1 MEVTVTEVARE
12 VSDRSLPYLRVR
24 SMVYQH
30 LCQIPQ
36 PASSSIGQIHHQP
49 SPPATLYD
57 FEMRRQYSELHST
70 PPSTATLL
78 NKSTSLPISNGHTS
92 PFQNSTLTNDDAPYD
107 SESDLSEVAI
117 PIVDEPSPATSTNEQ
132 SEFGAQESD
141 HLESSTGEAQDE
153 SDDADFDMEESPVP
167 AVLNGRRDERSTSTE
182 SRRPAKRKAIVEDEH
197 IQANPELY
205 GLRRSGRPVQHR
217 TIIESDDDEDE
228 SDSDIVPA
236 HRLKRRKQERSRP
249 SKYPHPPLYTCKQMI
264 DQRITA
270 SKRNTPAL
278 RSASASESDS
288 DNYGGARARTISKK
302 QRRRK
307 LESGNLAPV
316 YQEKRWNSRRA
327 AQVTAGTYQESD
339 AEDDEESEMMTPN
352 YWTADAEDTT
362 PYVDVVLKHRLKEG
376 QSIEKDDLGRDDF
389 EYYIK
394 WQGKSHYHATWETTT
409 SLTGMRG
416 FRRLE
421 NYYRKV
427 VLEDIYMSRG
437 KDIPP
442 EEKEKW
448 MLDKERDSDALLDYT
463 KVERVI
469 GNREGEEETEYY
481 VKWKGLY
488 YESCTWENAS
498 LVSEINQDA
507 IDGFL
512 DRSVRTLNSN
522 KEESNPNT
530 RGPHVPIREQPS
542 YIMNGQ
548 LRDFQITGL
557 NFLAYNW
564 TKNKNVILADEMG
577 LGKTVQTVAFMNWL
591 RNDRNQQG
599 PFLVV
604 VPLTTVPAWADTFDH
619 WAPDL
624 NYVIYNGKEASR
636 SIIREYELLV
646 DGNVKRPKFNVLL
659 TSYEYIL
666 ADSTFLAQIKWQF
679 MAVDE
684 AHRLKN
690 RESQLYQKLL
700 DFKAPSRLLITGTP
714 VQNTLG
720 ELSALMDFLMPG
732 ELDIE
737 ENMDLTEEAAGE
749 KIAAL
754 TNKIQPYILRRTK
767 QKVEND
773 LPPKCEKIIRVE
785 LSDVQLDY
793 YKNILTRNYAALNEG
808 AKGQKQSLL
817 NIMMELKKASN
828 HPYMF
833 PNAEEKILKGS
844 ERREDQLKGL
854 IASSGKMMLLDQL
867 LTKLKRDNHR
877 VLIFSQMVKMLDILG
892 DYLQLRGYQF
902 QRLDGTIA
910 AGPRRM
916 AIDHFN
922 ADGSNDFCF
931 LLSTRAGGLGIN
943 LMTADTVII
952 FDSDW
957 NPQADLQAMARA
969 HRIGQKKPVTI
980 YRLVSKETVEEEV
993 LERARNKL
1001 MLEFITIQRGVTDKE
1016 KKELREK
1023 AVKAGKIDDPKSSED
1038 ISRILKRRGQKMF
1051 EQSGNQKKLEEL
1063 DIDSVLE
1070 NAEEHKTEVP
1080 EGMVADGGEDFLRS
1094 FEYTDVKID
1103 LEWDDIIP
1111 KDQLDGIKAE
1121 EEKRAHEEYLK
1132 RVVEENA
1139 PRKAAM
1145 KNTAEYEREQRLAKK
1160 RERDQAKQDELD
1172 EKREAQ
1178 ANRADPKRELNE
1190 KEARNLFKA
1199 FLRYG
1204 SIDDRGEEL
1213 IKDARL
1219 VGRDKDLLR
1228 STLQAIKD
1236 ESKRLLE
1243 EDAARIE
1250 AMERESNKPLT
1261 KKDKKAVLFDFL
1273 GVKRLNAETVMERPG
1288 EMTMLKE
1295 VINSASDFRNFRV
1308 ADASKAAHYSCPWG
1322 AREDGMLL
1330 VGIHRH
1336 GYGAWGPIRDDPD
1349 LGLKEK
1355 FFLEEHRVD
1364 KKEERNKGDEKVAKA
1379 PGAVHLVRRADYLL
1393 SVLKAK
1399 YSDNQAAKRAVENH
1413 HRNNK
1418 KHDRINGHRRSETRG
1433 SISASPAPQS
1443 KKGHRYP
1450 ENRDRERDRVHSHSH
1465 AHGDHSSSKPDLKRK
1480 HSAPDDDRQNE
1491 RHTKHRKSENSHSH
1505 SKLGRESDPMM
1516 RIVFKPVK
1524 ESLHKISQATKD
1536 RIKSRKERASLMKE
1550 ELVKIGDFVDGEL
1563 QGTPPDEED
1572 ALRTRFWGY
1581 VATFWPVVDPHPN
1594 GAHLE
1599 SMYRK
1604 IKYPPLP
1611 GASTTSAR
1619 PSTNGASA
1627 SSATKCAVYL
1637 ASLLVH
1643 FEIAAPS
1650 VNPPGAIG
1658 ATSQP

>member
-1 MEVTVTEVARE
+1 MQ
-12 VSDRSLPYLRVR
+12 RSGRRLSTHRYGRYNLR
-24 SMVYQH
+24 
-30 LCQIPQ
+30 CA
-36 PASSSIGQIHHQP
+36 ASSTTNASHLELYTPSKTSFKQPPPLLLGLRGLGHHQGSLLNMA
-49 SPPATLYD
+49 SPPSSTML
-57 FEMRRQYSELHST
+57 STSNPSLHST
-70 PPSTATLL
+70 HGLKSPL
-78 NKSTSLPISNGHTS
+78 STSVHS
-92 PFQNSTLTNDDAPYD
+92 NDDAPYD
-107 SESDLSEVAI
+107 SESDLSEVAKSAI
-117 PIVDEPSPATSTNEQ
+117 DQPSPSTSQNNQ
-132 SEFGAQESD
+132 SASD
-141 HLESSTGEAQDE
+141 RQASEASDSSDSEANNASE
-153 SDDADFDMEESPVP
+153 DADFDIDDSPAP
-167 AVLNGRRDERSTSTE
+167 LATNGSRHDRSTSVE
-182 SRRPAKRKAIVEDEH
+182 SPRPTKRKLGVDEGQH
-197 IQANPELY
+197 ILANPALY
-205 GLRRSGRPVQHR
+205 GLRRSGRPVQHK
-217 TIIESDDDEDE
+217 TIIESDDEEED
-228 SDSDIVPA
+228 SDSDVVTS
-236 HRLKRRKQERSRP
+236 HRQKRRKQDRSRP
-249 SKYPHPPLYTCKQMI
+249 S
-264 DQRITA
+264 
-270 SKRNTPAL
+270 SKRDTPV
-278 RSASASESDS
+278 RPSVSSPNSDS
-288 DNYGGARARTISKK
+288 DTDTYGGARARSTTKRN
-302 QRRRK
+302 RRRQI
-307 LESGNLAPV
+307 ESSNLNPV
-316 YQEKRWNSRRA
+316 YPEKRWNSRRA
-327 AQVTAGTYQESD
+327 AQVTVGTYQESD
-339 AEDDEESEMMTPN
+339 AELENESEMMTPN
-352 YWTADAEDTT
+352 YWVNDVEDTS
-362 PYVDVVLKHRLKEG
+362 PYIDVVLKHRTLEGVSMAKED
-376 QSIEKDDLGRDDF
+376 IRREDF
-389 EYYIK
+389 EFYIK
-394 WQGKSHYHATWETTT
+394 WQGKSHYHATWETEA
-409 SLTGMRG
+409 SLKGMRG

-421 NYYRKV
+421 NYYRKI
-427 VLEDIYMSRG
+427 VLEDIDMYRG
-437 KDIPP
+437 EDIPP
-442 EEKEKW
+442 ETKEKW
-448 MLDKERDSDALLDYT
+448 MLDRERDADALLDYT

-469 GNREGEEETEYY
+469 GTRDGDAETEYF

-488 YESCTWENAS
+488 YESCTWEVAS
-498 LVSEINQDA
+498 LVSDISQDA
-507 IDGFL
+507 IDSFL
-512 DRSVRTLNSN
+512 DRSSRSLTSDRN
-522 KEESNPNT
+522 ESNPNT
-530 RGPHVPIREQPS
+530 RSAHKAIREQPS
-542 YIMNGQ
+542 YVKNGQ

-564 TKNKNVILADEMG
+564 CKNKNVILADEMG

-591 RNDRNQQG
+591 RNDRHQEG

-604 VPLTTVPAWADTFDH
+604 VPLTTIPAWADTFDY
-619 WAPDL
+619 WAPDT

-636 SIIREYELLV
+636 SIIRDYELLI
-646 DGNVKRPKFNVLL
+646 DGNAKRPKFNVLL

-666 ADSTFLAQIKWQF
+666 ADAAFLAQIKWQF
-679 MAVDE
+679 MGVDE

-690 RESQLYQKLL
+690 RESQLYQRLL

-749 KIAAL
+749 KIADL

-773 LPPKCEKIIRVE
+773 LPPKSEKIIRVE

-854 IASSGKMMLLDQL
+854 IASSGKMMLLDRL
-867 LTKLKRDNHR
+867 LTKLKRDGHR

-969 HRIGQKKPVTI
+969 HRIGQKKPVSI

-1023 AVKAGKIDDPKSSED
+1023 AVKAGKIDDPRSSDD
-1038 ISRILKRRGQKMF
+1038 ISRILKKRGQKMF

-1111 KDQLDGIKAE
+1111 KDQLASLKAE
-1121 EEKRAHEEYLK
+1121 EEKRAHEEYLA

-1160 RERDQAKQDELD
+1160 RERDQADAD
-1172 EKREAQ
+1172 EKREAE

-1190 KEARNLFKA
+1190 KEARNLFRA

-1204 SIDDRGEEL
+1204 SIDERGEEL

-1219 VGRDKDLLR
+1219 VGRDFDLLK
-1228 STLQAIKD
+1228 STLQAITD
-1236 ESKRLLE
+1236 ESNRRLRE
-1243 EDAARIE
+1243 EAERVE
-1250 AMERESNKPLT
+1250 AMERQSNKPLT
-1261 KKDKKAVLFDFL
+1261 KKDRKAVLFDFL
-1273 GVKRLNAETVMERPG
+1273 GVKRLNAETVIERPN
-1288 EMTMLKE
+1288 EMKMLRDIVNAQE
-1295 VINSASDFRNFRV
+1295 DFRKFRIP
-1308 ADASKAAHYSCPWG
+1308 DATKAAHYSCEWG
-1322 AREDGMLL
+1322 AKEDGMLL

-1336 GYGAWGPIRDDPD
+1336 GYGAWVPIREDAE
-1349 LGLKEK
+1349 LGLSNK

-1393 SVLKAK
+1393 SVMKAK
-1399 YSDNQAAKRAVENH
+1399 YFDNQAAKRAVENH

-1418 KHDRINGHRRSETRG
+1418 KNDRNGTRRSEARG
-1433 SISASPAPQS
+1433 SVSASPAPQL
-1443 KKGHRYP
+1443 KKRHSEQRH
-1450 ENRDRERDRVHSHSH
+1450 DREREREHSHGRNNGNHRTDQRRAS
-1465 AHGDHSSSKPDLKRK
+1465 GVDGNPELKRK
-1480 HSAPDDDRQNE
+1480 HSGGDE
-1491 RHTKHRKSENSHSH
+1491 RDSNRHSKHRRSEGSSRKGN
-1505 SKLGRESDPMM
+1505 PMLK
-1516 RIVFKPVK
+1516 VLFKPIKDSLRRV
-1524 ESLHKISQATKD
+1524 ESATKD
-1536 RIKSRKERASLMKE
+1536 RIKSQKERAAVMKT
-1550 ELVKIGDFVDGEL
+1550 ELIAIGGFITDLTQDSEQDRKLSKEQIKG
-1563 QGTPPDEED
+1563 
-1572 ALRTRFWGY
+1572 FWDY
-1581 VATFWPVVDPHPN
+1581 AASFWPLDPHPP
-1594 GAHLE
+1594 GDQLQKLYTKMVA
-1599 SMYRK
+1599 
-1604 IKYPPLP
+1604 PPDAMSEGSGMALSKEVKKT
-1611 GASTTSAR
+1611 AKS
-1619 PSTNGASA
+1619 
-1627 SSATKCAVYL
+1627 
-1637 ASLLVH
+1637 
-1643 FEIAAPS
+1643 
-1650 VNPPGAIG
+1650 
-1658 ATSQP
+1658 

>member
-1 MEVTVTEVARE
+1 MT
-12 VSDRSLPYLRVR
+12 
-24 SMVYQH
+24 
-30 LCQIPQ
+30 
-36 PASSSIGQIHHQP
+36 
-49 SPPATLYD
+49 
-57 FEMRRQYSELHST
+57 
-70 PPSTATLL
+70 
-78 NKSTSLPISNGHTS
+78 
-92 PFQNSTLTNDDAPYD
+92 
-107 SESDLSEVAI
+107 
-117 PIVDEPSPATSTNEQ
+117 
-132 SEFGAQESD
+132 
-141 HLESSTGEAQDE
+141 
-153 SDDADFDMEESPVP
+153 
-167 AVLNGRRDERSTSTE
+167 
-182 SRRPAKRKAIVEDEH
+182 KRH
-197 IQANPELY
+197 
-205 GLRRSGRPVQHR
+205 
-217 TIIESDDDEDE
+217 
-228 SDSDIVPA
+228 
-236 HRLKRRKQERSRP
+236 
-249 SKYPHPPLYTCKQMI
+249 
-264 DQRITA
+264 
-270 SKRNTPAL
+270 
-278 RSASASESDS
+278 
-288 DNYGGARARTISKK
+288 
-302 QRRRK
+302 RRRR
-307 LESGNLAPV
+307 LESGNLAPI

-327 AQVTAGTYQESD
+327 AQVTAGAYQESD
-339 AEDDEESEMMTPN
+339 GDLDDESEMMTPN
-352 YWTADAEDTT
+352 NWAENTEDTT

-376 QSIEKDDLGRDDF
+376 KDMRLEDLGRDDF

-421 NYYRKV
+421 NYYRKI

-437 KDIPP
+437 ADIPP

-448 MLDKERDSDALLDYT
+448 MLDRERDSDALLDYT

-469 GNREGEEETEYY
+469 GTRDGDEETEYY

-488 YESCTWENAS
+488 YDSCTWETAS
-498 LVSEINQDA
+498 LVSEIAQDQ
-507 IDGFL
+507 IDRFL
-512 DRSVRTLNSN
+512 DRSSKTLSSSR
-522 KEESNPNT
+522 EESNPNS

-542 YIMNGQ
+542 YIKNGQ

-577 LGKTVQTVAFMNWL
+577 LGKTVQTVSFMNWL
-591 RNDRNQQG
+591 RHDRSQEG

-604 VPLTTVPAWADTFDH
+604 VPLTTMPAWADTFDH
-619 WAPDL
+619 WTPDV
-624 NYVIYNGKEASR
+624 NYVIYNGKEPAR
-636 SIIREYELLV
+636 NIIREYELLV

-666 ADSTFLAQIKWQF
+666 ADATFLAQIKWQF

-737 ENMDLTEEAAGE
+737 ENMDLSEEAAGE

-754 TNKIQPYILRRTK
+754 TTKIQPYILRRTK

-773 LPPKCEKIIRVE
+773 LPPKSEKIIRVE

-844 ERREDQLKGL
+844 DRREDQLKGL
-854 IASSGKMMLLDQL
+854 IANSGKMMLLDRL
-867 LTKLKRDNHR
+867 LTKLKKDNHR

-910 AGPRRM
+910 AGPRRL

-922 ADGSNDFCF
+922 ADDSNDFCF

-969 HRIGQKKPVTI
+969 HRIGQKKPVSI
-980 YRLVSKETVEEEV
+980 YRLVSKETVEEEI

-1023 AVKAGKIDDPKSSED
+1023 AAKAGKIDDPKSSDD

-1111 KDQLDGIKAE
+1111 KEQLDGIKAE
-1121 EEKRAHEEYLK
+1121 EEKRKNEEYLAS
-1132 RVVEENA
+1132 VIADSA

-1160 RERDQAKQDELD
+1160 RERDQAKLDELE
-1172 EKREAQ
+1172 EKREAL
-1178 ANRADPKRELNE
+1178 ANLENPSRELNE
-1190 KEARNLFKA
+1190 KEARNLFRA

-1204 SIDDRGEEL
+1204 SIDERRDEL

-1219 VGRDKDLLR
+1219 VGRDLDIIR
-1228 STLQAIKD
+1228 AAIKSVTD
-1236 ESKRLLE
+1236 ASEARLR
-1243 EDAARIE
+1243 EDAERIE
-1250 AMERESNKPLT
+1250 ALERSSSKPLT
-1261 KKDKKAVLFDFL
+1261 KKDKKAVLFDFA
-1273 GVKRLNAETVMERPG
+1273 GVKRLNAETIVERPG
-1288 EMTMLKE
+1288 EMRMLKE
-1295 VINSASDFRNFRV
+1295 VIGAVSDFKNFRV
-1308 ADASKAAHYSCPWG
+1308 PDASKAAHYSCDWG

-1336 GYGAWGPIRDDPD
+1336 GYGAWVQIRDDAG
-1349 LGLKEK
+1349 LALKEK

-1418 KHDRINGHRRSETRG
+1418 KNERNGHRRSDTRG
-1433 SISASPAPQS
+1433 SVSASPAPQAR
-1443 KKGHRYP
+1443 KVHRQS
-1450 ENRDRERDRVHSHSH
+1450 EHSHDRERDRGHNHVHNHSERSGH
-1465 AHGDHSSSKPDLKRK
+1465 RRPSGEGSKPDLKRK
-1480 HSAPDDDRQNE
+1480 HSAPDDDR
-1491 RHTKHRKSENSHSH
+1491 HHSKHRKSENGH
-1505 SKLGRESDPMM
+1505 
-1516 RIVFKPVK
+1516 VKPKDGQNSMLKVIFRPIK
-1524 ESLHKISQATKD
+1524 ESLKRIQAATKNN
-1536 RIKSRKERASLMKE
+1536 IKSQKERAAVMKN
-1550 ELVKIGDFVDGEL
+1550 ELVTIGKFIDGL
-1563 QGTPPDEED
+1563 NAEEGQD
-1572 ALRTRFWGY
+1572 
-1581 VATFWPVVDPHPN
+1581 N
-1594 GAHLE
+1594 E
-1599 SMYRK
+1599 E
-1604 IKYPPLP
+1604 
-1611 GASTTSAR
+1611 
-1619 PSTNGASA
+1619 A
-1627 SSATKCAVYL
+1627 SSLRVE
-1637 ASLLVH
+1637 
-1643 FEIAAPS
+1643 FW
-1650 VNPPGAIG
+1650 
-1658 ATSQP
+1658 

>member
-1 MEVTVTEVARE
+1 MVESPLSTAIILNHKTPYSLSNRYHSAHKDSTITIENLSYNCNPDPSYVATPMVEGR
-12 VSDRSLPYLRVR
+12 VS
-24 SMVYQH
+24 
-30 LCQIPQ
+30 
-36 PASSSIGQIHHQP
+36 PASLSNPQC
-49 SPPATLYD
+49 D
-57 FEMRRQYSELHST
+57 FESHDT
-70 PPSTATLL
+70 DA
-78 NKSTSLPISNGHTS
+78 SL
-92 PFQNSTLTNDDAPYD
+92 
-107 SESDLSEVAI
+107 
-117 PIVDEPSPATSTNEQ
+117 SPAE
-132 SEFGAQESD
+132 G
-141 HLESSTGEAQDE
+141 QDA
-153 SDDADFDMEESPVP
+153 SDDADFDIEDSLA
-167 AVLNGRRDERSTSTE
+167 AVTTNIDRDCSTSTD
-182 SRRPAKRKAIVEDEH
+182 SHRPLKRKLGLEDKH
-197 IQANPELY
+197 IIANPELY
-205 GLRRSGRPVQHR
+205 GLRRSGRPIQNKP
-217 TIIESDDDEDE
+217 IIESDEDE
-228 SDSDIVPA
+228 SESDNGLQT
-236 HRLKRRKQERSRP
+236 HRTKRRRQERSQQSSQLETQVNR
-249 SKYPHPPLYTCKQMI
+249 SVSESESNSDTYGGL
-264 DQRITA
+264 RA
-270 SKRNTPAL
+270 RNTM
-278 RSASASESDS
+278 
-288 DNYGGARARTISKK
+288 KK
-302 QRRRK
+302 HRRRQ
-307 LESGNLAPV
+307 LNTESTVVAHP
-316 YQEKRWNSRRA
+316 EKRWNVRKA
-327 AQVTAGTYQESD
+327 AQVTAGVYQESEAD
-339 AEDDEESEMMTPN
+339 IDDESESMTPN
-352 YWTADAEDTT
+352 YSWVDAENPTSSIDI
-362 PYVDVVLKHRLKEG
+362 VLKHRL
-376 QSIEKDDLGRDDF
+376 IEPKGIEAEDLTRDDF
-389 EYYIK
+389 EYFIK
-394 WQGKSHYHATWETTT
+394 WQDKSHYHATWETFT
-409 SLTGMRG
+409 SLAGLRG

-427 VLEDIYMSRG
+427 VQKDIYMSRG
-437 KDIPP
+437 LDIPP

-448 MLDKERDSDALLDYT
+448 MLDRERDSDALLDYV
-463 KVERVI
+463 KVDRVI
-469 GNREGEEETEYY
+469 GSRDNEGEIEYF
-481 VKWKGLY
+481 VKWKALY
-488 YESCTWENAS
+488 YESCTWEPAS
-498 LVSEINQDA
+498 LISEISQDA
-507 IDGFL
+507 IDRYL
-512 DRSVRTLNSN
+512 DRCSKSLTSD
-522 KEESNPNT
+522 KEEANPNS
-530 RGPHVPIREQPS
+530 RSSHVPIREQPS
-542 YIMNGQ
+542 YIKNGQ

-577 LGKTVQTVAFMNWL
+577 LGKTVQTVSFMNWL
-591 RNDRNQQG
+591 RHDRHQEG
-599 PFLVV
+599 PFLVI
-604 VPLTTVPAWADTFDH
+604 VPLTTIPAWADTFDY
-619 WAPDL
+619 WSPDI

-636 SIIREYELLV
+636 SIIREYELLS
-646 DGNVKRPKFNVLL
+646 DGNVKKPKFNVLL

-666 ADSTFLAQIKWQF
+666 ADANFLSQIKWQF

-732 ELDIE
+732 VLDIE
-737 ENMDLTEEAAGE
+737 EDMDLTEEAAGE

-773 LPPKCEKIIRVE
+773 LPPKSEKIIRVE

-808 AKGQKQSLL
+808 ANGQKQSLL

-854 IASSGKMMLLDQL
+854 IASSGKMMLLDRL
-867 LTKLKRDNHR
+867 LTKLKRDKHR

-922 ADGSNDFCF
+922 AEGSNDFCF

-969 HRIGQKKPVTI
+969 HRIGQKKPVSI

-1063 DIDSVLE
+1063 DIESVLE

-1111 KDQLDGIKAE
+1111 KDQLAGIKAE
-1121 EEKRAHEEYLK
+1121 EERRAHEEYLAK
-1132 RVVEENA
+1132 VVEENA

-1145 KNTAEYEREQRLAKK
+1145 KNTAEIEREQRLFKK

-1172 EKREAQ
+1172 EKREALS
-1178 ANRADPKRELNE
+1178 NRDDPKRELNE
-1190 KEARNLFKA
+1190 KEARNLFRA
-1199 FLRYG
+1199 FLRFG
-1204 SIDDRGEEL
+1204 SIEERQDEL

-1219 VGRDKDLLR
+1219 VGRDIGLLR
-1228 STLQAIKD
+1228 DTIQAIID
-1236 ESKRLLE
+1236 ESSRRLK

-1250 AMERESNKPLT
+1250 AMERENKKPLT

-1273 GVKRLNAETVMERPG
+1273 GVKRLNAETVVERPG
-1288 EMTMLKE
+1288 EMRMLRD
-1295 VINSASDFRNFRV
+1295 IITSISDFRNFRV
-1308 ADASKAAHYSCPWG
+1308 PDASKAANYTCEWG

-1330 VGIHRH
+1330 IGIHRH
-1336 GYGAWGPIRDDPD
+1336 GYGAWVQIRDDPD
-1349 LGLKEK
+1349 LGLGDK

-1364 KKEERNKGDEKVAKA
+1364 KKEERIKGDEKVAKA

-1399 YSDNQAAKRAVENH
+1399 YYDNQAAKRAVENH

-1418 KHDRINGHRRSETRG
+1418 KHDRANGHRRQDTRG
-1433 SISASPAPQS
+1433 SISASPAPNSRKSRISDPYQGRERDIGHRNGNQDV
-1443 KKGHRYP
+1443 GHRYS
-1450 ENRDRERDRVHSHSH
+1450 DSKKK
-1465 AHGDHSSSKPDLKRK
+1465 HGDFDHIQKSRYSESSSSKP
-1480 HSAPDDDRQNE
+1480 N
-1491 RHTKHRKSENSHSH
+1491 
-1505 SKLGRESDPMM
+1505 DPMM
-1516 RIVFKPVK
+1516 RLLLKPIK
-1524 ESLHKISQATKD
+1524 DSLKRLQAATTIN
-1536 RIKSRKERASLMKE
+1536 IKSQKERANVMKI
-1550 ELVKIGDFVDGEL
+1550 ELVTIGNFIETL
-1563 QGTPPDEED
+1563 AQEEEGA
-1572 ALRTRFWGY
+1572 ALRQSFWEY
-1581 VATFWPVVDPHPN
+1581 VVGLWPVAPSPSWSQLD
-1594 GAHLE
+1594 G
-1599 SMYRK
+1599 MYHK
-1604 IKYPPLP
+1604 ILK
-1611 GASTTSAR
+1611 GNQKNSKG
-1619 PSTNGASA
+1619 PSGSLGTNGATA
-1627 SSATKCAVYL
+1627 SR
-1637 ASLLVH
+1637 
-1643 FEIAAPS
+1643 
-1650 VNPPGAIG
+1650 
-1658 ATSQP
+1658 

>member
-1 MEVTVTEVARE
+1 
-12 VSDRSLPYLRVR
+12 
-24 SMVYQH
+24 
-30 LCQIPQ
+30 
-36 PASSSIGQIHHQP
+36 
-49 SPPATLYD
+49 
-57 FEMRRQYSELHST
+57 
-70 PPSTATLL
+70 
-78 NKSTSLPISNGHTS
+78 
-92 PFQNSTLTNDDAPYD
+92 
-107 SESDLSEVAI
+107 
-117 PIVDEPSPATSTNEQ
+117 
-132 SEFGAQESD
+132 
-141 HLESSTGEAQDE
+141 
-153 SDDADFDMEESPVP
+153 
-167 AVLNGRRDERSTSTE
+167 
-182 SRRPAKRKAIVEDEH
+182 
-197 IQANPELY
+197 
-205 GLRRSGRPVQHR
+205 
-217 TIIESDDDEDE
+217 
-228 SDSDIVPA
+228 
-236 HRLKRRKQERSRP
+236 
-249 SKYPHPPLYTCKQMI
+249 
-264 DQRITA
+264 
-270 SKRNTPAL
+270 
-278 RSASASESDS
+278 
-288 DNYGGARARTISKK
+288 
-302 QRRRK
+302 
-307 LESGNLAPV
+307 
-316 YQEKRWNSRRA
+316 
-327 AQVTAGTYQESD
+327 
-339 AEDDEESEMMTPN
+339 MMTPN
-352 YWTADAEDTT
+352 YWAGNVEDTS
-362 PYVDVVLKHRLKEG
+362 PYIDVVLKHKLKEG
-376 QSIEKDDLGRDDF
+376 KDMTIGELGRDDF

-394 WQGKSHYHATWETTT
+394 WQGKSHVHATWEEP
-409 SLTGMRG
+409 SGLQGYRG
-416 FRRLE
+416 FRRLD
-421 NYYRKV
+421 NYFKKV
-427 VLEDIYMSRG
+427 VEEDIYMAR
-437 KDIPP
+437 DTDVQP
-442 EEKEKW
+442 EEREKW
-448 MLDKERDSDALLDYT
+448 MLDRERDSDALDDYT
-463 KVERVI
+463 KVDRVI
-469 GNREGEEETEYY
+469 GKRRGDEGETEYF

-488 YESCTWENAS
+488 YDHCTWEDES
-498 LVSEINQDA
+498 LVSEIGQGA
-507 IDGFL
+507 IDNFL
-512 DRSVRTLNSN
+512 DRSQRSLTSDR
-522 KEESNPNT
+522 EQSNPNT
-530 RGPHVPIREQPS
+530 RKLHLGSSLKEQPS
-542 YIMNGQ
+542 YIKNGQ

-564 TKNKNVILADEMG
+564 SKNKNVILADEMG

-591 RNDRNQQG
+591 RHDRNQEG

-604 VPLTTVPAWADTFDH
+604 VPLTTIPAWGDTFDY
-619 WAPDL
+619 WAPDI

-646 DGNVKRPKFNVLL
+646 DGNPKRPKFNVLL

-666 ADSTFLAQIKWQF
+666 HDASFLGQIKWQF

-749 KIAAL
+749 KINDL

-773 LPPKCEKIIRVE
+773 LPPKSEKIIRVE

-854 IASSGKMMLLDQL
+854 IASSGKMMLLDRL

-910 AGPRRM
+910 AAPRRM

-922 ADGSNDFCF
+922 ADDSNDFCF

-969 HRIGQKKPVTI
+969 HRIGQKKPVSI

-1023 AVKAGKIDDPKSSED
+1023 AVKAGKIDDPRSSED

-1111 KDQLDGIKAE
+1111 KDQLAGIKAE
-1121 EEKRAHEEYLK
+1121 EEKRAHEEYLAK
-1132 RVVEENA
+1132 VVEENA

-1145 KNTAEYEREQRLAKK
+1145 KSSAEYEREQRLAKK
-1160 RERDQAKQDELD
+1160 RERDQLKQDELD
-1172 EKREAQ
+1172 ERKEAQ

-1190 KEARNLFKA
+1190 KEARNLFRA

-1219 VGRDKDLLR
+1219 LGRDIDLLR
-1228 STLQAIKD
+1228 STLQAITD
-1236 ESKRLLE
+1236 ESDRRLK
-1243 EDAARIE
+1243 EDAARVE
-1250 AMERESNKPLT
+1250 AMERETNKPLT

-1288 EMTMLKE
+1288 EMRMLKE
-1295 VINSASDFRNFRV
+1295 VINAVSDFKNFRV
-1308 ADASKAAHYSCPWG
+1308 PDASKAAHYSCEWG
-1322 AREDGMLL
+1322 AKEDGMLL
-1330 VGIHRH
+1330 IGIHRH
-1336 GYGAWGPIRDDPD
+1336 GYGAWVQIRDDPD

-1355 FFLEEHRVD
+1355 LFLEEHRVD
-1364 KKEERNKGDEKVAKA
+1364 KKEARNQGEEKVAKA

-1418 KHDRINGHRRSETRG
+1418 KHERTNGHRRSETRG
-1433 SISASPAPQS
+1433 SVSASPAPQF
-1443 KKGHRYP
+1443 KKSRQSEHHGY
-1450 ENRDRERDRVHSHSH
+1450 DRERDRAHSHSRN
-1465 AHGDHSSSKPDLKRK
+1465 HGEHRSGDSHRHRADDNGSRSEKKRK
-1480 HSAPDDDRQNE
+1480 HEDDDHHD
-1491 RHTKHRKSENSHSH
+1491 RHSKQRKSENGDGQVSHHNNSMM
-1505 SKLGRESDPMM
+1505 KL
-1516 RIVFKPVK
+1516 VFKPIK
-1524 ESLHKISQATKD
+1524 DSLKRVQAATKANV
-1536 RIKSRKERASLMKE
+1536 KSQKERASIMKK
-1550 ELVKIGDFVDGEL
+1550 ELVVIGDFIQTLVD
-1563 QGTPPDEED
+1563 ED
-1572 ALRTRFWGY
+1572 TRE
-1581 VATFWPVVDPHPN
+1581 
-1594 GAHLE
+1594 LE
-1599 SMYRK
+1599 SQ
-1604 IKYPPLP
+1604 
-1611 GASTTSAR
+1611 
-1619 PSTNGASA
+1619 
-1627 SSATKCAVYL
+1627 
-1637 ASLLVH
+1637 
-1643 FEIAAPS
+1643 FW
-1650 VNPPGAIG
+1650 
-1658 ATSQP
+1658 

>member
-1 MEVTVTEVARE
+1 MTKKHR
-12 VSDRSLPYLRVR
+12 
-24 SMVYQH
+24 
-30 LCQIPQ
+30 
-36 PASSSIGQIHHQP
+36 
-49 SPPATLYD
+49 
-57 FEMRRQYSELHST
+57 RRQ
-70 PPSTATLL
+70 
-78 NKSTSLPISNGHTS
+78 
-92 PFQNSTLTNDDAPYD
+92 
-107 SESDLSEVAI
+107 
-117 PIVDEPSPATSTNEQ
+117 
-132 SEFGAQESD
+132 
-141 HLESSTGEAQDE
+141 
-153 SDDADFDMEESPVP
+153 
-167 AVLNGRRDERSTSTE
+167 
-182 SRRPAKRKAIVEDEH
+182 
-197 IQANPELY
+197 
-205 GLRRSGRPVQHR
+205 
-217 TIIESDDDEDE
+217 
-228 SDSDIVPA
+228 
-236 HRLKRRKQERSRP
+236 
-249 SKYPHPPLYTCKQMI
+249 
-264 DQRITA
+264 
-270 SKRNTPAL
+270 
-278 RSASASESDS
+278 
-288 DNYGGARARTISKK
+288 
-302 QRRRK
+302 
-307 LESGNLAPV
+307 LESGNLTPM

-327 AQVTAGTYQESD
+327 AQVTAGAYQESD
-339 AEDDEESEMMTPN
+339 VDFEDESEMMTPN
-352 YWTADAEDTT
+352 YWAGDTEDTT
-362 PYVDVVLKHRLKEG
+362 PYIDVVLKHRLKEG
-376 QSIEKDDLGRDDF
+376 KDKDSADVGRDDF
-389 EYYIK
+389 EYFIK

-421 NYYRKV
+421 NYYRKIV
-427 VLEDIYMSRG
+427 MEDMYMAQAD
-437 KDIPP
+437 DIPP

-448 MLDKERDSDALLDYT
+448 MLDRERDSDALLDYT

-469 GNREGEEETEYY
+469 GTRDGEEGTEYF

-488 YESCTWENAS
+488 YESCTWETAS
-498 LVSEINQDA
+498 LVSEIAQDA
-507 IDGFL
+507 IDRFL
-512 DRSVRTLNSN
+512 DRCSRSLSSDARET
-522 KEESNPNT
+522 NPNT

-542 YIMNGQ
+542 YIKNGQ
-548 LRDFQITGL
+548 LREFQITGL

-577 LGKTVQTVAFMNWL
+577 LGKTVQTVSFMNWL
-591 RNDRNQQG
+591 RHDRRQEG

-604 VPLTTVPAWADTFDH
+604 VPLTTIPAWGDTFDH
-619 WAPDL
+619 WSPDV
-624 NYVIYNGKEASR
+624 NYVVYNGKEASR
-636 SIIREYELLV
+636 SIIREYELLS
-646 DGNVKRPKFNVLL
+646 DGNVKKPRFNVLL

-749 KIAAL
+749 KISAL
-754 TNKIQPYILRRTK
+754 TNMIQPYILRRTK

-773 LPPKCEKIIRVE
+773 LPPKTEKIIRVE

-808 AKGQKQSLL
+808 SKGQKQSLL

-867 LTKLKRDNHR
+867 LTKLKKDNHR

-892 DYLQLRGYQF
+892 DYLQLRGHQF

-922 ADGSNDFCF
+922 AEGSNDFCF

-969 HRIGQKKPVTI
+969 HRIGQKKPVSI

-1023 AVKAGKIDDPKSSED
+1023 AVKAGKIDDPRSSED

-1051 EQSGNQKKLEEL
+1051 EQSGNQRKLEEL

-1070 NAEEHKTEVP
+1070 NAEEHQTEVP
-1080 EGMVADGGEDFLRS
+1080 EGMVADGGEDFLKS
-1094 FEYTDVKID
+1094 FEYTDVKVE

-1111 KDQLDGIKAE
+1111 KDELAGIKAE
-1121 EEKRAHEEYLK
+1121 EEKRAHEEYLA

-1145 KNTAEYEREQRLAKK
+1145 KNTAEIEREQRLAKK
-1160 RERDQAKQDELD
+1160 RERDQAKQDELE

-1190 KEARNLFKA
+1190 KEARNLFRA

-1204 SIDDRGEEL
+1204 SIEERRDEL

-1219 VGRDKDLLR
+1219 VGRDLDLLR
-1228 STLQAIKD
+1228 NTIKAVTD
-1236 ESKRLLE
+1236 ESDRRLK
-1243 EDAARIE
+1243 EDSARIE
-1250 AMERESNKPLT
+1250 AMEREANKPLT

-1288 EMTMLKE
+1288 EMRMLKE
-1295 VINSASDFRNFRV
+1295 IITALPDFRNYRV
-1308 ADASKAAHYSCPWG
+1308 PDASKAAHYSCEWG

-1336 GYGAWGPIRDDPD
+1336 GYGAWVPIRDDPD

-1364 KKEERNKGDEKVAKA
+1364 KKEERNKGEEKVAKA

-1418 KHDRINGHRRSETRG
+1418 KHDRVNGHRRSETRG
-1433 SISASPAPQS
+1433 SVSASPAPQP
-1443 KKGHRYP
+1443 KKHRQL
-1450 ENRDRERDRVHSHSH
+1450 ERDRAHSHSNH
-1465 AHGDHSSSKPDLKRK
+1465 DDRNKSFDSSSKPDMKRK
-1480 HSAPDDDRQNE
+1480 HSGQDEDRHHDRNKQ
-1491 RHTKHRKSENSHSH
+1491 RKSENGH
-1505 SKLGRESDPMM
+1505 SKSDPDQDSML
-1516 RIVFKPVK
+1516 RIIFKPVRD
-1524 ESLHKISQATKD
+1524 SLRRVREATSD
-1536 RIKSRKERASLMKE
+1536 RIKSRKERASVMKV
-1550 ELVKIGDFVDGEL
+1550 ELVTIGNFIVNL
-1563 QGTPPDEED
+1563 SQEEESR
-1572 ALRTRFWGY
+1572 ALKGQFW
-1581 VATFWPVVDPHPN
+1581 
-1594 GAHLE
+1594 
-1599 SMYRK
+1599 
-1604 IKYPPLP
+1604 
-1611 GASTTSAR
+1611 
-1619 PSTNGASA
+1619 
-1627 SSATKCAVYL
+1627 
-1637 ASLLVH
+1637 
-1643 FEIAAPS
+1643 
-1650 VNPPGAIG
+1650 
-1658 ATSQP
+1658 

>member
-1 MEVTVTEVARE
+1 MTKKNR
-12 VSDRSLPYLRVR
+12 
-24 SMVYQH
+24 
-30 LCQIPQ
+30 
-36 PASSSIGQIHHQP
+36 
-49 SPPATLYD
+49 
-57 FEMRRQYSELHST
+57 RRQ
-70 PPSTATLL
+70 
-78 NKSTSLPISNGHTS
+78 
-92 PFQNSTLTNDDAPYD
+92 
-107 SESDLSEVAI
+107 
-117 PIVDEPSPATSTNEQ
+117 
-132 SEFGAQESD
+132 
-141 HLESSTGEAQDE
+141 
-153 SDDADFDMEESPVP
+153 
-167 AVLNGRRDERSTSTE
+167 
-182 SRRPAKRKAIVEDEH
+182 
-197 IQANPELY
+197 
-205 GLRRSGRPVQHR
+205 
-217 TIIESDDDEDE
+217 
-228 SDSDIVPA
+228 
-236 HRLKRRKQERSRP
+236 
-249 SKYPHPPLYTCKQMI
+249 
-264 DQRITA
+264 
-270 SKRNTPAL
+270 
-278 RSASASESDS
+278 
-288 DNYGGARARTISKK
+288 
-302 QRRRK
+302 
-307 LESGNLAPV
+307 LESGNLAPI

-327 AQVTAGTYQESD
+327 AQVTAGAYQESD
-339 AEDDEESEMMTPN
+339 VDLEDESEMMTPN
-352 YWTADAEDTT
+352 NWADNAEDTT
-362 PYVDVVLKHRLKEG
+362 PYIDVVLKHRLKEG
-376 QSIEKDDLGRDDF
+376 KDMSIEDLGRDDF

-421 NYYRKV
+421 NYYRKI

-437 KDIPP
+437 TDIQP

-448 MLDKERDSDALLDYT
+448 MLDRERDSDALLDYT

-469 GNREGEEETEYY
+469 GSRHGDDGTEYY

-488 YESCTWENAS
+488 YDSCTWEAAS
-498 LVSEINQDA
+498 LVSEIAQDQ
-507 IDGFL
+507 IDRFL
-512 DRSVRTLNSN
+512 DRSSKTLSSN
-522 KEESNPNT
+522 REESNPST
-530 RGPHVPIREQPS
+530 RGLHVPIREQPP
-542 YIMNGQ
+542 YIKNGQ

-557 NFLAYNW
+557 NFLAFNW

-577 LGKTVQTVAFMNWL
+577 LGKTVQTVSFMNWL
-591 RNDRNQQG
+591 RHDRNQEG

-604 VPLTTVPAWADTFDH
+604 VPLTTMPAWADTFDN
-619 WAPDL
+619 WAPDV
-624 NYVIYNGKEASR
+624 NYVIYNGKEAAR

-666 ADSTFLAQIKWQF
+666 ADATFLAQIKWQF

-690 RESQLYQKLL
+690 RESQLYQRLL

-737 ENMDLTEEAAGE
+737 ENMDLSEEAAGE

-754 TNKIQPYILRRTK
+754 TTKIQPYILRRTK

-773 LPPKCEKIIRVE
+773 LPPKSEKIIRVE

-844 ERREDQLKGL
+844 DRREDQLKGL
-854 IASSGKMMLLDQL
+854 IASSGKMMLLDRL

-922 ADGSNDFCF
+922 ADDSNDFCF

-969 HRIGQKKPVTI
+969 HRIGQKKPVSI
-980 YRLVSKETVEEEV
+980 YRLVSKETVEEEI

-1016 KKELREK
+1016 RKELREK
-1023 AVKAGKIDDPKSSED
+1023 AVKAGKIDDPKSSDD

-1111 KDQLDGIKAE
+1111 KEQLEGIKAE
-1121 EEKRAHEEYLK
+1121 EEKRKNEEYLASIIADS
-1132 RVVEENA
+1132 A

-1172 EKREAQ
+1172 EKRESL
-1178 ANRADPKRELNE
+1178 ANRADPKRALNE
-1190 KEARNLFKA
+1190 KEARNLFRA

-1204 SIDDRGEEL
+1204 SIEERRDEL

-1219 VGRDKDLLR
+1219 VGRDLDMLR
-1228 STLQAIKD
+1228 QTIKD
-1236 ESKRLLE
+1236 IADFSEAKLKE
-1243 EDAARIE
+1243 EADRIE
-1250 AMERESNKPLT
+1250 ALERASNKPLT
-1261 KKDKKAVLFDFL
+1261 KKDKKAVLFDYL
-1273 GVKRLNAETVMERPG
+1273 GVKRMNAETVVERPG
-1288 EMTMLKE
+1288 EMRMLKE
-1295 VINSASDFRNFRV
+1295 VIGAVSDFKNFRV
-1308 ADASKAAHYSCPWG
+1308 PDASKAAHYSCEWG

-1336 GYGAWGPIRDDPD
+1336 GYGAWVQIRDDPD

-1364 KKEERNKGDEKVAKA
+1364 KKEERIKGEEKVAKA

-1418 KHDRINGHRRSETRG
+1418 KNDRNGHRRTDTRG
-1433 SISASPAPQS
+1433 SVSASPAPQS
-1443 KKGHRYP
+1443 RKTFRQP
-1450 ENRDRERDRVHSHSH
+1450 EHSHSH
-1465 AHGDHSSSKPDLKRK
+1465 SHSDRTDHRRPSGEGSKPDLKRK
-1480 HSAPDDDRQNE
+1480 HSGADDDRRHE
-1491 RHTKHRKSENSHSH
+1491 RHSKHRKSENGHAKVKTGQESMM
-1505 SKLGRESDPMM
+1505 KLIFRPIKDSLK
-1516 RIVFKPVK
+1516 RI
-1524 ESLHKISQATKD
+1524 QAATKTN
-1536 RIKSRKERASLMKE
+1536 IKSQKERAAVMKNELITIGKFIDGLNDDGQDNEEASSLR
-1550 ELVKIGDFVDGEL
+1550 GDF
-1563 QGTPPDEED
+1563 
-1572 ALRTRFWGY
+1572 W
-1581 VATFWPVVDPHPN
+1581 
-1594 GAHLE
+1594 
-1599 SMYRK
+1599 
-1604 IKYPPLP
+1604 
-1611 GASTTSAR
+1611 
-1619 PSTNGASA
+1619 
-1627 SSATKCAVYL
+1627 
-1637 ASLLVH
+1637 
-1643 FEIAAPS
+1643 
-1650 VNPPGAIG
+1650 
-1658 ATSQP
+1658 